1 MTSVVLIDAGRSA
14 VIPDDPD
21 LPETPTGL
29 TEDVITA
36 LLCRTGLDRSEI
48 SELFLADPR
57 CLSTRCSSGPAGWSF
72 DPPPLGL
79 TTTVS
84 ASSARSVAQAVR
96 TIEKN
101 PGMVAVVAA
110 TDFGTRAT
118 RNHVDTAALHRQQQ
132 MAHLVAAWWD
142 VAPDEMADWARS
154 SYSRSAECAAAR
166 DFADEIVSPTVGYVA
181 DLFRKPDADDSF
193 RGGGG
198 AGPQGGSLEGAVR
211 AHLSR
216 GASAIVLAG
225 EAKANE
231 LGLGFRARLHVTDVI
246 RSCTEFGIAPLDS
259 GTLNELLAPCAITL
273 GCLDQLEVPER
284 FAVTPV
290 AWIKETGISEY
301 LVNPRGGDLAFGHLP
316 RSGSLRSLVTMV
328 NSLEATGGLAGALLS
343 SDVHHTTALVLTLAD
358 SIAPKGWKDTVVS
371 PGTPATVKEE
381 KE

>member
-21 LPETPTGL
+21 LPETPPGL

-48 SELFLADPR
+48 DELFLADPR
-57 CLSTRCSSGPAGWSF
+57 CLPTRCSSGPAGWSF

-84 ASSARSVAQAVR
+84 ASSTRSVAQAVR
-96 TIEKN
+96 TIEQN
-101 PGMVAVVAA
+101 PDMVAVVAA
-110 TDFGTRAT
+110 TDFGTHAT
-118 RNHVDTAALHRQQQ
+118 HNHVDAATLHRQQQ
-132 MAHLVAAWWD
+132 AAQLVAAWWD
-142 VAPDEMADWARS
+142 IAPDEIAGWTRS
-154 SYSRSAECAAAR
+154 SYSRSAECAVAR
-166 DFADEIVSPTVGYVA
+166 DFADEIVSPTVGYAA
-181 DLFRKPDADDSF
+181 DLFRKPDADDAF

-198 AGPQGGSLEGAVR
+198 AGHARPEGVVR
-211 AHLSR
+211 AHPAR
-216 GASAIVLAG
+216 GASAIILAG

-231 LGLGFRARLHVTDVI
+231 LGVGFRARLHVTDVI

-290 AWIKETGISEY
+290 AWIKETGINEY

-371 PGTPATVKEE
+371 PGTPATVNKE